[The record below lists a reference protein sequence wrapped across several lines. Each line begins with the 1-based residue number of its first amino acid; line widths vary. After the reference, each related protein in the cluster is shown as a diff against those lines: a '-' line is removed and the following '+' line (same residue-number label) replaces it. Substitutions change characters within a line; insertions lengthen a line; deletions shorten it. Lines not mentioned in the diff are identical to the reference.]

1 MILTSRLESGGVKKL
16 IGMRFLDLFFTVDW
30 LGCWIVFVVVL
41 NVNKTKRDTDS
52 EQRIYGQDRNDG
64 GKRGASWRALLAA
77 GEKENN
83 NTTR

>member
-52 EQRIYGQDRNDG
+52 EQRIYGRERNDG
-64 GKRGASWRALLAA
+64 GKGSQLESFVGCWRK
-77 GEKENN
+77 GKQ
-83 NTTR
+83 